1 MSQILVVDSEAHIRQ
16 SLRELLEQHGYSVV
30 EARNFDEVGERRDL
44 QSFTVIISELRLPG
58 GLGTDLI
65 QLAAPTPVIISSQS
79 PSIAA
84 AVDAIKLG
92 AADFQPVTWLSLD

>member
-1 MSQILVVDSEAHIRQ
+1 MACR
-16 SLRELLEQHGYSVV
+16 RCHGRRTSK
-30 EARNFDEVGERRDL
+30 VGERRDL
-44 QSFTVIISELRLPG
+44 QSFAVIISELRLPG

-92 AADFQPVTWLSLD
+92 AADFQPKPFDHDDLLTRINMAFQRRAQGKKPT